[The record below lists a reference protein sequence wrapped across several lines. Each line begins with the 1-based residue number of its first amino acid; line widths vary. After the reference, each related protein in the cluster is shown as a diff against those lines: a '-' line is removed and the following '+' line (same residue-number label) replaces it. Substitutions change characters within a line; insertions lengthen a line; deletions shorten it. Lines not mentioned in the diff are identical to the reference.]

1 MPHLSFC
8 TTSSAT
14 STMLRTQ
21 PSIRHVTLGNIYD
34 AGNTLH
40 IESNNISSY
49 LEAPL
54 SQSTAQI
61 TSAYRNRYAA
71 YLAAT
76 FNINLKAD
84 QSETDYQL
92 APQHASKVSGANS
105 GRD

>member
-1 MPHLSFC
+1 
-8 TTSSAT
+8 
-14 STMLRTQ
+14 MLRAQ

-92 APQHASKVSGANS
+92 ASQHASKVSGASS
-105 GRD
+105 GRN